1 VGGDPARQVEASITD
16 EARRVLDSGR
26 AWDLE
31 ERSLAQIVDAYV
43 VMLYDLEQD
52 PEFSASPDG
61 PLWREEVVAFE
72 EGLRIEV
79 SKHPLQGAELFMR
92 ALHSEEPDARLLV
105 AHCADVLAWIRRCGR
120 RVLSGAE

>member
-79 SKHPLQGAELFMR
+79 SKQAGAPDDQPPGAVGGLGDLRLTFFGVVDALPWDKTRSLQELR
-92 ALHSEEPDARLLV
+92 N
-105 AHCADVLAWIRRCGR
+105 RR
-120 RVLSGAE
+120 